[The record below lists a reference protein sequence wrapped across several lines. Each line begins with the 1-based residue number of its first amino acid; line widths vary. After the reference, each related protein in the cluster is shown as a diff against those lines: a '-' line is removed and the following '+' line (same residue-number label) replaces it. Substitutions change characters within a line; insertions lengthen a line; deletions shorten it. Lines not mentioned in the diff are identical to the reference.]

1 MGATTPDRER
11 HTPYS
16 ADEQLLSTL
25 RTMGPQTIEKLASIP
40 GLSWAQVFLAIDRLS
55 RSGEVSLQ
63 PIRRCEYQVSL
74 KQSLDKAAA

>member
-1 MGATTPDRER
+1 MDATTPDRER
-11 HTPYS
+11 HIPHST
-16 ADEQLLSTL
+16 DEELLSTL
-25 RTMGPQTIEKLASIP
+25 RTMGPQTIEKLASLP

-74 KQSLDKAAA
+74 EQSLNKAAA